1 MVKKSEER
9 WEKSGEKR
17 DLFKIWADSYA
28 AVSKIWED
36 SCVNIYKPWIE
47 STGEMFDK
55 AVELS
60 KEATPEKYKEFYD
73 EWMKTYQN
81 TFGRFYPFPQ
91 KSDREALEKL
101 VASAEESSDLFKSWI
116 AELEEKSQK
125 TQEMFRGAPDPEKYR
140 EYYDMWMKSYE
151 KIFDEF
157 LAMPTMKSTKEIFE
171 YYSGIPNIYLRNF
184 AQMSKLWK
192 DSYKLCLPWMESMS
206 KLSGKTVEISRG
218 EASPEAYKEFYNL
231 WMDTYREIYGRLFS
245 VESLRPSKEML
256 DSFLKSTDIYL
267 SMYKSW
273 IAALEKMSEKT
284 AELSKRTAEPE
295 AYKEFYSTWVKM
307 NERAF
312 EDFFKYM
319 PAVGP
324 MKSMIEPVKNAA
336 KVYTDMFVNISNAWM
351 RMVPSATSK
360 A

>member
-1 MVKKSEER
+1 MVKKSEE
-9 WEKSGEKR
+9 KK
-17 DLFKIWADSYA
+17 DIFKIWADSYA
-28 AVSKIWED
+28 AVTKMWED
-36 SCVNIYKPWIE
+36 SYVNMYKPWIE

-81 TFGRFYPFPQ
+81 IYGRFYPFPTQ
-91 KSDREALEKL
+91 KSEREALEKL
-101 VASAEESSDLFKSWI
+101 VASAEESSNLFKSWI

-125 TQEMFRGAPDPEKYR
+125 TQEMFKGAPDPEKYR

-151 KIFDEF
+151 KILDEF
-157 LAMPTMKSTKEIFE
+157 LAMPMMESTQEIFE

-192 DSYKLCLPWMESMS
+192 DSYKLYWPWMESML

-284 AELSKRTAEPE
+284 AELSKRTADPE
-295 AYKEFYSTWVKM
+295 VYKEFYNTWAKM
-307 NERAF
+307 NEKAF

-324 MKSMIEPVKNAA
+324 MKGVMEPVKNAA
-336 KVYTDMFVNISNAWM
+336 KVYIDMFVNTANAWM
-351 RMVPSATSK
+351 RMAPSATTK